1 MKNNCTPVRAA
12 SLALALF
19 IFLSRAALAQDPPS
33 AISTPDPQYV
43 AVGSTAYF
51 TVTASGTSPFNFQ
64 WQRDGTNIANA
75 GRYTEANVTAW
86 TGATFDIANVNT
98 GDSDTYYV
106 VVTNLY
112 GVATSGPVVL
122 SVGYPPVSL
131 NVDPASETVKL
142 GGTAEFDAFIGGTP
156 PFTFHWQLN
165 GADIPADNRVSSTN
179 ESLIIS
185 PVEASDAGTYTITRI
200 SNVYGTLI
208 AGGFNGYLTVLLPPS
223 INTQPQDQSVAAGT
237 NTTFSVSATSA
248 NGSITYQWYFNGTNI
263 PWAQAASMTL
273 TNVQATNTGGYYAI
287 LNNSGGAVT
296 SAVAQLTVQTSA
308 PWFVNPLPSQTVP
321 IGANVVFDPTARGS
335 APLSFQW
342 QLNGTNLPGAT
353 SATFNIANAQTN
365 NSGPYLVIVT
375 NNYGSATSAVA
386 TLIVQNPVQIT
397 GQPASQ
403 AALLGSNATFT
414 VTATGTALNY
424 QWYFNGA
431 PLSDGS
437 HITGSATATLNI
449 SNVQSTDAGGYLV
462 FVSNLSTSATSFIA
476 SLTPQ
481 AVLAPSVRYVMLTS
495 TNPQTPYLDWSTAAT
510 NIQDAIDAAV
520 PGDSIVAS
528 NGLYNYGGRFVYGAN
543 ATNRVVIN
551 KPVTVQSLNGPSVT
565 TIAGPNTSPQ
575 VVHSGRCVYLT
586 NGVFLT
592 GFTMTGGG
600 AASAGD
606 LIHEKSG
613 GGAWCEGPGAVISN
627 CVITLGFAQSGYGG
641 GAFGGTLI
649 NCTLTNNMASF
660 GSGAASN
667 ILLNCTVLKNNGEGA
682 LGGVGTA
689 QNDSGGG
696 AYSSTLSNC
705 VLAANF
711 SVNGGGAFGGIL
723 FNCVLT
729 NNTASTGGG
738 GESNVLYNCILAH
751 NVARGSG
758 GGAYNSTL
766 YNCTVVT
773 NSAES
778 TGGAGIAGGTATNCI
793 IYYNGTGNND
803 VFNSKSIVYTCT
815 PVLGTLPGC
824 ITNQPLFVNLAG
836 GDYHL
841 QSNSPC
847 INSGKSA
854 YVTVSTDL
862 DGHPRIVGGAV
873 DMGAYE
879 FQSPVSVISYAWLQ
893 QYGLPTDGSVDY
905 SNLDG
910 TAFNVYQDYLAGLN
924 PTNSASILQA
934 NIGVFSSGITI
945 LWPSVSTRNY
955 YVQRSTN
962 LVTQPFTTIQ
972 SFISGHTGTASYT
985 DTSATNGGPYYY
997 RVGVQQP

>member
-1 MKNNCTPVRAA
+1 MKMNHLPGKVAF
-12 SLALALF
+12 LALALF
-19 IFLSRAALAQDPPS
+19 VFLSGTALAQDGPS
-33 AISTPDPQYV
+33 AISTPGPQYV
-43 AVGSTAYF
+43 SVGSTAYF

-75 GRYTEANVTAW
+75 GRYTEANVTAYS
-86 TGATFDIANVNT
+86 GATFDIANVDPS
-98 GDSDTYYV
+98 DSDTYYV

-112 GVATSGPVVL
+112 GSATSGPVVL
-122 SVGYPPVSL
+122 SVGYPPSL
-131 NVDPASETVKL
+131 DLIDPISETVKL

-185 PVEASDAGTYTITRI
+185 PVEAGDAGTYTITRI
-200 SNVYGTLI
+200 SNPYGNLI

-223 INTQPQDQSVAAGT
+223 INTQPQDQSVPAGT

-248 NGSITYQWYFNGTNI
+248 NGSISYQWYFNGTNI

-287 LNNSGGAVT
+287 LSNTGGSVT
-296 SAVAQLTVQTSA
+296 SRVAQLTVQTTA
-308 PWFVNPLPSQTVP
+308 PWFVNPLASQTVP
-321 IGANVVFDPTARGS
+321 IGANVTFDPTARGS

-353 SATFNIANAQTN
+353 SATFNIPNAQTN
-365 NSGPYLVIVT
+365 NNGPYLVIVT
-375 NNYGSATSAVA
+375 NNYGSSTSAVA

-424 QWYFNGA
+424 QWFFGGA
-431 PLSDGS
+431 PLTDGGR
-437 HITGSATATLNI
+437 INGSATTALSI
-449 SNVQSTDAGGYLV
+449 SNIQTTDAGGYLV
-462 FVSNLSTSATSFIA
+462 IVSNLSGSATSLIA

-481 AVLAPSVRYVMLTS
+481 VVLGPSVRYVMLTS

-528 NGLYNYGGRFVYGAN
+528 NGLYNYGGRFVYGTN

-551 KPVTVQSLNGPSVT
+551 KPVTVQSLNGPAVT

-575 VVHSGRCVYLT
+575 VLHVGRCVYLT

-592 GFTMTGGG
+592 GFPLPGGG

-613 GGAWCEGPGAVISN
+613 GDAWCEGPGSVISN
-627 CVITLGFAQSGYGG
+627 CVIAFGIAPNGYGG

-649 NCTLTNNMASF
+649 NCVLTNNTASF

-667 ILLNCTVLKNNGEGA
+667 ILLNCVLVKNFAGQ
-682 LGGVGTA
+682 LTA
-689 QNDSGGG
+689 PNGGG
-696 AYSSTLSNC
+696 AYGSTLSNC
-705 VLAANF
+705 MLAAN
-711 SVNGGGAFGGIL
+711 SSINGGGAYGSVL

-729 NNTASTGGG
+729 NNSASTGGG
-738 GESNVLYNCILAH
+738 GMSNVLYNCLLA
-751 NVARGSG
+751 NNQARGNG
-758 GGAYNSTL
+758 GGTYNSLL

-773 NSAES
+773 NSAP
-778 TGGAGIAGGTATNCI
+778 GGDGAGIAGGAATNCI

-803 VFNSKSIVYTCT
+803 VFNSKSIAYTCT
-815 PVLGTLPGC
+815 PVLGGLPGC
-824 ITNQPLFVNLAG
+824 ITNQPLLVNLAG

-862 DGHPRIVGGAV
+862 DGHLRIAGGAV

-879 FQSPVSVISYAWLQ
+879 FQSPGSVISYAWLQ

-905 SNLDG
+905 TNLDG
-910 TAFNVYQDYLAGLN
+910 TAFNVYQDWIAGLN
-924 PTNSASILQA
+924 PTNSTSVLRAAIVNNVGSIS
-934 NIGVFSSGITI
+934 ISWFGVSG
-945 LWPSVSTRNY
+945 RDY
-955 YVQRSTN
+955 YLQRSTN
-962 LVTQPFTTIQ
+962 LLTQPFTTIR
-972 SFISGHTGTASYT
+972 SNIIGINTPINMGDNT
-985 DTSATNGGPYYY
+985 ATNGVPFYY